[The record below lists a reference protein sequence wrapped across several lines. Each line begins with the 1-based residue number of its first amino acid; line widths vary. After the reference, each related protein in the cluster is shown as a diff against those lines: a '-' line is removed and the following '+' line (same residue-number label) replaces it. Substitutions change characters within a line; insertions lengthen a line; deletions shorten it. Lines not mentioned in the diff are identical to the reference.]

1 MFAGQLALVTAA
13 MFTGAALYVSF
24 VEHPARMALDD
35 GAMLAEWK
43 PAYRR
48 RFAMQGSLAFLGF
61 LLGAWA
67 WYGTGRSLWLAGALA
82 LFANWP
88 YTLLVILP
96 TNNRLLAT
104 PLEAANA
111 ETARAQMGRAACRAH
126 DARRHGDHPLPLCIE
141 LTAGNG
147 VGPEW
152 VRHVAIRPQ
161 DAGSSLSRPSL

>member
-1 MFAGQLALVTAA
+1 MLAGQLALVTAA

-43 PAYRR
+43 PAYKRG
-48 RFAMQGSLAFLGF
+48 FAMQGSLAFLGF

-88 YTLLVILP
+88 YTLLVMLP
-96 TNNRLLAT
+96 TNKRLLAT

-111 ETARAQMGRAACRAH
+111 ETRALVRKWAALHAVRTTLGA
-126 DARRHGDHPLPLCIE
+126 
-141 LTAGNG
+141 TATILFLFALN
-147 VGPEW
+147 
-152 VRHVAIRPQ
+152 
-161 DAGSSLSRPSL
+161 